1 MIESTEEEVLDSST
15 SEGDLSV
22 DSPATTVDDADTGT
36 SSAEIPDSSTKPK
49 STKRE
54 DLIKSL
60 TGQKAEEDDSE
71 EESEE
76 DEVDAE
82 EADAP
87 EAKTDDAEDSKEEK
101 PKESANKAEP
111 DDSST
116 KRSKAQKRFEVLTSH
131 NRDLKTKL
139 EQQAPVATY
148 GQNVLDFC
156 RDAKLTPEKLGVWLS
171 VAAAAEADPASAEVH
186 LAKLGV
192 KAKHIVQ
199 TVKEVPQELEDKI
212 LDLASEGS
220 LTPEGVK
227 ALLSITRTARAAQ
240 KPPEPAPEPAAPKQT
255 QTLATPPS
263 VEKVA
268 YDKRLAKAVIDIDN
282 KDAEFAKKY
291 PTDWKALQPQVSEAM
306 KRYQGTDPSR
316 WISFFEDE
324 VAKAVAKVKRPQT
337 PQKSLRPSTSNTSTS
352 ANKPAPNSRAALM
365 AELTGKTR

>member
-1 MIESTEEEVLDSST
+1 MTVATEEEVLDSST

-22 DSPATTVDDADTGT
+22 DSPATTVDEADTGT

-60 TGQKAEEDDSE
+60 TGQTAEEDDSE
-71 EESEE
+71 EESED
-76 DEVDAE
+76 DEV
-82 EADAP
+82 EAQVASDTETP
-87 EAKTDDAEDSKEEK
+87 EDSDVEK
-101 PKESANKAEP
+101 PKEPASKAEP
-111 DDSST
+111 EDSST

-192 KAKHIVQ
+192 KAKHVVQ

-240 KPPEPAPEPAAPKQT
+240 KPPEPVPEPVAPRQT
-255 QTLATPPS
+255 QSLATPPS

-291 PTDWKALQPQVSEAM
+291 PSDWKALQPQVSEAM

-337 PQKSLRPSTSNTSTS
+337 PQKSLRPSTSTTPS

>member
-1 MIESTEEEVLDSST
+1 MTTSTEEEVLESST

-22 DSPATTVDDADTGT
+22 DSPATTVDEADMGS
-36 SSAEIPDSSTKPK
+36 SSAETPDETTKPK
-49 STKRE
+49 SSSRE

-60 TGQKAEEDDSE
+60 TGQKAEEDDNDEDS
-71 EESEE
+71 E
-76 DEVDAE
+76 DEVDSTE
-82 EADAP
+82 DV
-87 EAKTDDAEDSKEEK
+87 AKVDDVKDSKADSTSE
-101 PKESANKAEP
+101 KAEKAEVH
-111 DDSST
+111 DSSD
-116 KRSKAQKRFEVLTSH
+116 KRSKAQKRFEVLTTH

-192 KAKHIVQ
+192 KAKQIVQ
-199 TVKEVPQELEDKI
+199 TVREVPQELEDKI
-212 LDLASEGS
+212 LDLAAEGS

-227 ALLSITRTARAAQ
+227 ALLGITRTARAPAKQ
-240 KPPEPAPEPAAPKQT
+240 PEPVAEPVTPRQT
-255 QTLATPPS
+255 QNLATPPS

-268 YDKRLAKAVIDIDN
+268 YDKRLAKAVVDIDN

-291 PTDWKALQPQVSEAM
+291 PADWKALQPQVSEAM

-324 VAKAVAKVKRPQT
+324 VAKAVAKVKRPQAQ
-337 PQKSLRPSTSNTSTS
+337 QKSLRPSTSNTTS
-352 ANKPAPNSRAALM
+352 APKAAPNSRALLM
-365 AELTGKTR
+365 AELTGKSR

>member
-1 MIESTEEEVLDSST
+1 MPIHTEEEVLDSST

-22 DSPATTVDDADTGT
+22 DSPATTVDEADMGS
-36 SSAEIPDSSTKPK
+36 SSAETPDETTKPK
-49 STKRE
+49 SSSRE

-60 TGQKAEEDDSE
+60 TGQKAEEDDKDEDS
-71 EESEE
+71 E
-76 DEVDAE
+76 DEEVEAVEAE
-82 EADAP
+82 TETP
-87 EAKTDDAEDSKEEK
+87 KDSKSDSTSE
-101 PKESANKAEP
+101 KAEKAEVH
-111 DDSST
+111 DSSD
-116 KRSKAQKRFEVLTSH
+116 KRSKAQKRFEVLTTH

-156 RDAKLTPEKLGVWLS
+156 RDAKLSPEKLGVWLS

-192 KAKHIVQ
+192 KAKQIVQ

-212 LDLASEGS
+212 LDLAAEGS

-227 ALLSITRTARAAQ
+227 ALLSITRTARAAA
-240 KPPEPAPEPAAPKQT
+240 KPVEPVAEPVTPRQT

-268 YDKRLAKAVIDIDN
+268 YDKRLAKAVVDIDV

-291 PTDWKALQPQVSEAM
+291 PADWKALQPQVSEAM

-316 WISFFEDE
+316 WIGFFEDE
-324 VAKAVAKVKRPQT
+324 VAKAVAKVKRPQAQ
-337 PQKSLRPSTSNTSTS
+337 QKSLRPSTSNTTS
-352 ANKPAPNSRAALM
+352 VTKAAPNSRAALM
-365 AELTGKTR
+365 AELTGKSR

>member
-1 MIESTEEEVLDSST
+1 MTTSTEEEVLDSST

-22 DSPATTVDDADTGT
+22 DSPATTVDEADMGS
-36 SSAEIPDSSTKPK
+36 SSAETPDETTKPK
-49 STKRE
+49 SSSRE

-60 TGQKAEEDDSE
+60 TGQKAEEDDNDEDS
-71 EESEE
+71 E
-76 DEVDAE
+76 DEEVEAVEAE
-82 EADAP
+82 TE
-87 EAKTDDAEDSKEEK
+87 T
-101 PKESANKAEP
+101 PKESKADSTSEKVEKAEVH
-111 DDSST
+111 DSSD
-116 KRSKAQKRFEVLTSH
+116 KRSKAQKRFEVLTTH

-156 RDAKLTPEKLGVWLS
+156 RDAKLSPEKLGVWLS

-192 KAKHIVQ
+192 KAKQIVQ

-212 LDLASEGS
+212 LDLAAEGS

-227 ALLSITRTARAAQ
+227 ALLGITRTARAAA
-240 KPPEPAPEPAAPKQT
+240 KPVEPVAEPVPQRQT
-255 QTLATPPS
+255 QNLATPPS

-268 YDKRLAKAVIDIDN
+268 YDKRLAKAVVDIDN

-291 PTDWKALQPQVSEAM
+291 PADWKALQPQVSEAM

-324 VAKAVAKVKRPQT
+324 VAKAVAKVKRPQAQ
-337 PQKSLRPSTSNTSTS
+337 QKSLRPSTSNTTS
-352 ANKPAPNSRAALM
+352 APKAAPNSRASLM
-365 AELTGKTR
+365 AELTGKSR